1 MNQRHSSYDR
11 RECFFSS
18 CKASSTD
25 QQPLTTTI
33 VEYPSRMQGQQHS
46 QTNHKFNGYLMRRH
60 QPSSQEAHW
69 IRSMATAKLLALRS
83 LQPVAPEGHEIPGP
97 HGDSG
102 CNIERQMV
110 HLARLTLDHFQP
122 VSRILQAGA
131 TAHISVS

>member
-1 MNQRHSSYDR
+1 MTVVTVILIMQG
-11 RECFFSS
+11 
-18 CKASSTD
+18 
-25 QQPLTTTI
+25 QQHGSTTTHNNNRGI
-33 VEYPSRMQGQQHS
+33 SFSYARQQHS

-60 QPSSQEAHW
+60 QPSPQEAHW
-69 IRSMATAKLLALRS
+69 IKSMATAKLLALRS

-102 CNIERQMV
+102 CNMERQMV
-110 HLARLTLDHFQP
+110 HLAHLTLDHFQP